1 MTDSLP
7 EPPAD
12 WAELFEQR
20 LAQSLAVARHHHWE
34 LRQRMDEGQYVSLRH
49 WAIARVLH
57 WARSGE
63 LSPDWREH
71 QMPAL
76 LVAIRP
82 DTADQ
87 AFDDH
92 SALINAEL
100 AALHTQP
107 WEPHATGGDWKDA
120 LDAWFTDA
128 LANET
133 YLETSRPPRGLLDMP
148 AEMLTGLDT
157 DAIAHL
163 QRQQDEQ
170 RRQHRE
176 QEEKFQRGQAESRA
190 MLGASYRAGLAAGGE
205 PIDWRGWLESQ
216 LGRTLRHDA
225 YHWYQSLPHYW
236 TEKRP

>member
-20 LAQSLAVARHHHWE
+20 LAQSLAVVRHHHSE
-34 LRQRMDEGQYVSLRH
+34 LRQRMDEGQYVVHRYGL
-49 WAIARVLH
+49 IAQVLH

-71 QMPAL
+71 QMPAYL
-76 LVAIRP
+76 AAIRP
-82 DTADQ
+82 DIADQ

-92 SALINAEL
+92 QALIGAEL
-100 AALHTQP
+100 AAIPLQP
-107 WEPHATGGDWKDA
+107 WEPYATGGDWKDA
-120 LDAWFTDA
+120 LDSWFTDT

-133 YLETSRPPRGLLDMP
+133 YLETSRPPRESPDMP
-148 AEMLTGLDT
+148 AEMLAGLDNDT
-157 DAIAHL
+157 IDHINR
-163 QRQQDEQ
+163 QRDEQ
-170 RRQHRE
+170 RRYHRE
-176 QEEKFQRGQAESRA
+176 QEEDFQRGQAESRA

-205 PIDWRGWLESQ
+205 PIDWRGWLQQQ
-216 LGRTLRHDA
+216 LGRTIRRDA